1 MAANTPRLVLHPLR
15 TVAEFGH
22 PVISKYL
29 RDRGPHLAAMVAYY
43 ALLSLVPF
51 LFLTASLLGFAGH
64 VSPNSYLIREL
75 AHILP
80 GQSARDLLNTVHAI
94 QRDAGTLGLL
104 GFLGLV
110 WGTLGFYSSLE
121 SALNIVFGVQ
131 NRTFLHQKWVTF
143 VLVTLSLLVLFTSL
157 IVTTAATGW
166 YHRHVPHLVDLKLIP
181 YIATLAATSAG
192 TFLFLITV
200 YRVLT
205 NVDLHLRRRLAG
217 RARRHDPLPGAVLG
231 ALALP
236 ALLRPAARAARVR
249 RPRAAARLAL
259 PDDEHPHPR
268 RRDQLVAL
276 VAAAAGGAGA
286 GRARVIA
293 LEYEMTTP
301 RRSTGRWDRPAARR
315 SATGSAWQVTTA
327 TLHPRGSG
335 YDLALIRSSERSLA
349 ALAAGDATAF
359 ADQYMRIAPQFEVGA
374 GRYAWLGESLF
385 VGRGRLT
392 GANAIE
398 YELYRVL

>member
-80 GQSARDLLNTVHAI
+80 GQSARDLLTTVHAI
-94 QRDAGTLGLL
+94 QRDAGTLGVI

-205 NVDLHLRRRLAG
+205 NVELHLA
-217 RARRHDPLPGAVLG
+217 DVWPGALVGTVLFQALFSALSLYLRFSDQLLALRAFGGLVLLLVWLYLMTNILILG
-231 ALALP
+231 AEINWSHWSRRQPIEPELGGLA
-236 ALLRPAARAARVR
+236 
-249 RPRAAARLAL
+249 
-259 PDDEHPHPR
+259 
-268 RRDQLVAL
+268 
-276 VAAAAGGAGA
+276 
-286 GRARVIA
+286 
-293 LEYEMTTP
+293 
-301 RRSTGRWDRPAARR
+301 
-315 SATGSAWQVTTA
+315 
-327 TLHPRGSG
+327 
-335 YDLALIRSSERSLA
+335 
-349 ALAAGDATAF
+349 
-359 ADQYMRIAPQFEVGA
+359 
-374 GRYAWLGESLF
+374 
-385 VGRGRLT
+385 
-392 GANAIE
+392 
-398 YELYRVL
+398 